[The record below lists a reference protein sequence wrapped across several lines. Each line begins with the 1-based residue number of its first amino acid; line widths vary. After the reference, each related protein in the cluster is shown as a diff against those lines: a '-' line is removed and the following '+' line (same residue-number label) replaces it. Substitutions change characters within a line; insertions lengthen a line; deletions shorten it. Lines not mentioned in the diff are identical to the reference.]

1 MTAYLDAMRRYFDF
15 SGRSTRTQFW
25 SFCLTVL
32 GLGIAAIVLDTA
44 VLGASKPS
52 LFTWLVYFPHLIP
65 SIAVTIRRLHDSD
78 KSGWWILLGLVPL
91 VGVVA
96 LIVFGC
102 LPSSSG
108 RNRFGAKGEQ
118 HAAASAA
125 VAATAQTTLRGA
137 SMLDEME
144 KLTALRASGA
154 IDDAEFQQMKARLL
168 Y

>member
-25 SFCLTVL
+25 LFNLTVL
-32 GLGIAAIVLDTA
+32 GLGIAALVLDTA
-44 VLGASKPS
+44 MLGASKPS

-96 LIVFGC
+96 LVVFGC

-108 RNRFGAKGEQ
+108 RNRFGAAGEQ
-118 HAAASAA
+118 HAAASAV
-125 VAATAQTTLRGA
+125 VAATAQTTPQGA
-137 SMLDEME
+137 SMLDQME

-154 IDDAEFQQMKARLL
+154 IDDAEFQRMKAHLL
-168 Y
+168 H

>member
-15 SGRSTRTQFW
+15 SGRATRTQFW
-25 SFCLTVL
+25 LFSLTVL
-32 GLGIAAIVLDTA
+32 VLGIAAIVLDTA
-44 VLGASKPS
+44 LLGASKPS

-78 KSGWWILLGLVPL
+78 KSGWWILLGIVPR

-102 LPSSSG
+102 MPSSSG
-108 RNRFGAKGEQ
+108 RNRFGAAGEQ
-118 HAAASAA
+118 HAAASAV
-125 VAATAQTTLRGA
+125 VAATALTTPQGV
-137 SMLDEME
+137 SMLDQME

-154 IDDAEFQQMKARLL
+154 IDDAEFQRMKTHLFH
-168 Y
+168 

>member
-1 MTAYLDAMRRYFDF
+1 M
-15 SGRSTRTQFW
+15 
-25 SFCLTVL
+25 
-32 GLGIAAIVLDTA
+32 
-44 VLGASKPS
+44 
-52 LFTWLVYFPHLIP
+52 
-65 SIAVTIRRLHDSD
+65 TIRRLHDSD

-108 RNRFGAKGEQ
+108 RNRFGAADEQ

-125 VAATAQTTLRGA
+125 VAATAQTAPQGA
-137 SMLDEME
+137 SIVDQME

-154 IDDAEFQQMKARLL
+154 IDDAEFQRMKANLL
-168 Y
+168 H